1 MGIGISPVVEGPGL
15 DYLDYYADDGPQNH
29 QEEHQQGEAA
39 TVLAVVMPEE
49 KSQQQQDYIQELVTE
64 QKPEEEIKYVE
75 LEDNG
80 LVVQDDPGGVTESHE
95 EQSSGD
101 AKGVESNEEIEN
113 ETGTE
118 NDVEKETTESVVR
131 EGSTGNEIVEEQTLD
146 ISDGEAKL
154 IKVVYKGSEEENAA
168 NTKADKSGTA
178 EILLTTENQNKITTA
193 EALEMSTDLGS
204 TLSDKFK
211 NGGIPP
217 PPAGSVEQ
225 SGSAKKGE
233 KKTKASRE
241 KKSQEKDE
249 SEEAEEAGEVFQEFD
264 MLTTAPAE
272 DSGDEKS
279 EEETKT
285 DGGSAKPSAETTNIT
300 VREHCTVLRAHHTF
314 SLTYVTRRLFLSQFS
329 RLPGRAPTKK
339 IFSSLNSLKLWD
351 PMPIPVR

>member
-1 MGIGISPVVEGPGL
+1 MGIGISPAVEGLGL
-15 DYLDYYADDGPQNH
+15 DYLDYYADDGPQNQ
-29 QEEHQQGEAA
+29 QEEQPQGEAA

-49 KSQQQQDYIQELVTE
+49 KSLQQQDYIQELVTE

-80 LVVQDDPGGVTESHE
+80 LVQDDPGGVTESHE

-101 AKGVESNEEIEN
+101 AKGVGSNEELEIE
-113 ETGTE
+113 TDKE
-118 NDVEKETTESVVR
+118 NDLEKETTERAVR

-168 NTKADKSGTA
+168 NAKADKSGTA

-211 NGGIPP
+211 IGGIPP

-225 SGSAKKGE
+225 SGSAEKGG

-249 SEEAEEAGEVFQEFD
+249 SEEAEEAGEVFPEYA
-264 MLTTAPAE
+264 MLTTASAG
-272 DSGDEKS
+272 DSGEEKS
-279 EEETKT
+279 EEKETNT
-285 DGGSAKPSAETTNIT
+285 DGGSAKPSAETTSIS

-314 SLTYVTRRLFLSQFS
+314 SLTYGTRRLILS
-329 RLPGRAPTKK
+329 
-339 IFSSLNSLKLWD
+339 
-351 PMPIPVR
+351 